1 MVHNSMMNRT
11 AALSQGEL
19 MQRLQEVGLTIDDL
33 LIYLDINTHDTFA
46 IERYNIAVAD
56 YQQLLNIYETRFG
69 QMLKLQPSSD
79 EANFLWALQD
89 FPWDYEF

>member
-1 MVHNSMMNRT
+1 MNNTVRGQA

-19 MQRLQEVGLTIDDL
+19 MLKLQEIGLTIDDL
-33 LIYLDINTHDTFA
+33 QIYLDVHAYDTFA

-56 YQQLLNIYETRFG
+56 YKRVLANYEELYGPLT
-69 QMLKLQPSSD
+69 KLEANSS

-89 FPWDYEF
+89 FPWDYQF